1 VGKWYSDSYTTTT
14 TGCDFDPAK
23 GYDYHRAGIGISPY
37 SKILL
42 AKFEVC
48 NSPGCFDPE
57 YERQKL
63 TRAKPCIKGVCAP

>member
-1 VGKWYSDSYTTTT
+1 VGKWCSDSYTTTT
-14 TGCDFDPAK
+14 PGCDFDLAK
-23 GYDYHRAGIGISPY
+23 GYDYHRAGIGASPY
-37 SKILL
+37 TKILL

-63 TRAKPCIKGVCAP
+63 KRAKPCIKGVCAS